1 MAGPDFNVIL
11 VRYSEIGLKGL
22 RTRRRME
29 SLLVGALKE
38 ALSHYNV
45 KGDIE
50 VSDGRVFIWGPT
62 SVEEAVKASI
72 RVFGVK
78 SASPAYSID
87 FNNIEDL
94 IGKAEEFF
102 AKRVKGKVFR
112 VRARRVGV
120 HEFTSKDVERLLG
133 SRLLEAGALRVD
145 LENAEYTAYVE
156 VRGGRAYLFDTVAE
170 GPGGLPLGSEG
181 LVLVLFSGGFDSTV
195 ATWRLMRRGCGVH
208 LVHYDLGFSEP
219 VRVAV
224 EAAKYIADN
233 WSFGHRVKMYI
244 VNFRGVA
251 RIVNGLVSPP
261 YRTLVMRRLMLS
273 HAESL
278 AEKIGAE
285 ALATGESIGQTASQT
300 VRSIH
305 LIGSGMKIPVL
316 RPLSGTDKDEIV
328 KEAMRIGTYELNK
341 KQVEVCGI
349 AATPTPRG
357 NMKRF
362 KEEYDKV
369 VDVVVPE
376 PIEVDLKSK
385 SLNEILGD
393 LKLL

>member
-1 MAGPDFNVIL
+1 LAGFDFNVVL
-11 VRYSEIGLKGL
+11 VRYSEIGNKGL

-29 SLLVGALKE
+29 GLLVKALRE
-38 ALSHYNV
+38 ALSYHGV
-45 KGDIE
+45 EGVID
-50 VSDGRVFIWGPT
+50 VSDGRVFIWEPS
-62 SVEEAVKASI
+62 SVEGAVKAST

-87 FNNIEDL
+87 FTDINDL
-94 IGKAEEFF
+94 IRRAEEFF
-102 AKRVKGKVFR
+102 AERVKGRVFR

-120 HEFTSKDVERLLG
+120 HQFTSKDVEKLLG

-156 VRGGRAYLFDTVAE
+156 VRGGRAYLFDTIVD
-170 GPGGLPLGSEG
+170 GPGGLPVGSEG

-208 LVHYDLGFSEP
+208 LVHYDLGFPEP

-224 EAAKYIADN
+224 EVAKYIADN
-233 WSFGHRVKMYI
+233 WSFGHKVKMYI

-251 RIVNGLVSPP
+251 RIVNGLVSPQ

-273 HAESL
+273 HAETL

-300 VRSIH
+300 IRSIH
-305 LIGSGMKIPVL
+305 LIGGGMKLPVL
-316 RPLSGTDKDEIV
+316 RPLSGSDKDEIV
-328 KEAMRIGTYELNK
+328 KEAMRIGTYEFNK
-341 KQVEVCGI
+341 RQVEVCGL

-357 NMKRF
+357 GVDRF

-376 PIEVDLKSK
+376 PLEIDLKSR
-385 SLNEILGD
+385 SLNEILES
-393 LKLL
+393 LKL